1 MSKLPTNEELKA
13 RWEREKIARKH
24 EDAAEVMYEALHEIR
39 RCLGAHAMVAE
50 EDTTPSLE
58 NLERIASA
66 ALATADGIWP
76 HCRAK
81 L

>member
-24 EDAAEVMYEALHEIR
+24 EDAAEVMYEALQEIR
-39 RCLGAHAMVAE
+39 RCLAAQAMAAE
-50 EDTTPSLE
+50 EDIAPSLE
-58 NLERIASA
+58 NIERIARA
-66 ALATADGIWP
+66 AVATADGVRP
-76 HCRAK
+76 HWRAK